1 MTAPHLADLANVDS
15 YEALLSREDYEAFQ
29 ADMRELEEGGYYDFR
44 NFPTP
49 EDMRDSAAMHRYPDQ
64 DPDDEIPM

>member
-29 ADMRELEEGGYYDFR
+29 ADMRELEEGGVLR
-44 NFPTP
+44 FPQFP
-49 EDMRDSAAMHRYPDQ
+49 HARRYA
-64 DPDDEIPM
+64 